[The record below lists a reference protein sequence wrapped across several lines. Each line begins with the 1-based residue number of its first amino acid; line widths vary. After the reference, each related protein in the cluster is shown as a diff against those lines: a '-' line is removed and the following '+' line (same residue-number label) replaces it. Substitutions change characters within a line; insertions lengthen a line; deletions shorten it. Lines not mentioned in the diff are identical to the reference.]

1 MLLTKILGSV
11 GPPPT
16 LSESDFMQYRNK
28 TELKSNSRIISADI
42 CPVIW
47 DDQIFAFEVVTS
59 SGKPSVSKLN
69 QLVYRMEKLY
79 SGYFWAR
86 FESILITTFPNDIT
100 SENLHYIW
108 EDSKFSEIKS
118 ISRILKF
125 TKETAHVACLANRI
139 VNSELKRSKRKMPSK
154 FFGEVTVRRKAN
166 TQYFVIGGVP
176 HLSINFTSP
185 IDCEITLDQW
195 LLRKSNLEM
204 KSITVKDKFTKNTV
218 GVIEE
223 VLGKFNPSEDVKRL
237 SRLTSRYEMKTL
249 LQNTPSGIALVNVKS
264 NSGDLFEY
272 PINALVPSMDL
283 ESLIKFGINSKP
295 IADYLKIRPKERRKL
310 LCDLIDDTRL
320 KKIVSNPQD
329 SSTTNYFR
337 VAKEFNYTG
346 ELMVGNG
353 RIVSGS
359 EKKISALKK
368 YGMYRKV
375 SNKEIN
381 TSILSDFRLKFNRNL
396 LFDDVSKEC
405 KQFGFNLKRVYNCE
419 LDTQS
424 YPVIESEIKK
434 ISDEDTDLLISVLPK
449 SKGGVYSED
458 KAYQHVKKLALSMA
472 HQNVTGI
479 TASDPRFKL
488 SNICLG
494 ALAKLGNTP
503 WVLAENL
510 PYCDQIMGLDISRTK
525 KSNYKGTRNEVGI
538 PRYFSSNGDF
548 KQYKIPFTQIDGE
561 EIPIELI
568 RELLPANLKGTK
580 QLIHIDGKRPKNEIA
595 NWLQRGI
602 EIDSEVMVVQVI
614 KRVPFRI
621 YDETENNLS
630 NPRKGDG
637 CIISENEAIVV
648 SNTPVHNSGTV
659 QPLHIKC
666 TPNIS
671 IENAVHSVLALS
683 DLHYGSENQPRN
695 PVTTHDSHNI
705 GKLLS
710 MNVKPKEREGSRPY
724 WL

>member
-1 MLLTKILGSV
+1 MRYV
-11 GPPPT
+11 
-16 LSESDFMQYRNK
+16 NK
-28 TELKSNSRIISADI
+28 TELKNDSRLISADI

-47 DDQIFAFEVVTS
+47 NDQIFAFDVKTS
-59 SGKPSVSKLN
+59 SSNPSISKLN

-86 FESILITTFPNDIT
+86 FESILITTFPNQIT
-100 SENLHYIW
+100 SEDLHYIW

-118 ISRILKF
+118 ISKVANF
-125 TKETAHVACLANRI
+125 KKKTVHVACLANRI
-139 VNSELKRSKRKMPSK
+139 AKSELERSRVKMPSK
-154 FFGEVTVRRKAN
+154 FFGEVTVRRKPN
-166 TQYFVIGGVP
+166 VQYFVIGGIP

-185 IDCEITLDQW
+185 IDCEITLDEW
-195 LLRKSNLEM
+195 NIRKPDLEM

-218 GVIEE
+218 GVINE
-223 VLGKFNPSEDVKRL
+223 VLGKFNPSVDVRRL
-237 SRLTSRYEMKTL
+237 SRLTTRSEMKKL
-249 LQNTPSGIALVNVKS
+249 LQNTSSGISLVNVRT
-264 NSGDLFEY
+264 NSGDLLEY
-272 PINALVPSMDL
+272 PINALIPSMDL
-283 ESLIKFGINSKP
+283 ESLGKFGLNSKP
-295 IADYLKIRPKERRKL
+295 LTDYLKILPKERRKL
-310 LCDLIDDTRL
+310 LDELIDKTRL
-320 KKIVSNPQD
+320 KKIVTKPQD
-329 SSTTNYFR
+329 SSNTNFFR
-337 VAKEFNYTG
+337 TAEDFNYSG
-346 ELMVGNG
+346 KLMVGNN
-353 RIVSGS
+353 RIVNRN
-359 EKKISALKK
+359 EKKIQAIKNH
-368 YGMYRKV
+368 GMYRKV
-375 SNKEIN
+375 SNEEVN
-381 TSILSDFRLKFNRNL
+381 TSMLSDSKLKFNRNM
-396 LFDDVSKEC
+396 LFEDVRKEC
-405 KQFGFNLKRVYNCE
+405 ERFGFNLNLVHNCE

-424 YPVIESEIKK
+424 YPAIESGIEEICEKN
-434 ISDEDTDLLISVLPK
+434 TDLLLSVIPK
-449 SKGGVYSED
+449 SKGGVYSKD
-458 KAYQHVKKLALSMA
+458 KTYQHVKKLALSMA
-472 HQNVTGI
+472 HQNVTDI
-479 TASDPRFKL
+479 TASNPRFKL
-488 SNICLG
+488 PNICLG

-503 WVLAENL
+503 WVLAEKL
-510 PYCDQIMGLDISRTK
+510 PYCDQIMGLDISRTR
-525 KSNYKGTRNEVGI
+525 KSNNKGTRNEVGI

-580 QLIHIDGKRPKNEIA
+580 QLVHIDGKRPKKEIA

-614 KRVPFRI
+614 KREPFRI
-621 YDETENNLS
+621 YDETGNDLS

-659 QPLHIKC
+659 RPLHIIC

-671 IENAVHSVLALS
+671 IENAVHSILALS

-710 MNVKPKEREGSRPY
+710 MNVKPKEREGNKPY